1 MSRFINFLKVWGPL
15 SPKPLVG
22 DNTGDYLMTQ
32 GAHAP
37 KALHEFVGSHYPK
50 DCRVA
55 EHFLSVDISAVS
67 ALIGWLAPGARL
79 PSEELPILENKRP
92 PKLAKIRVW
101 RRNESNRPLNPA
113 DLSS

>member
-1 MSRFINFLKVWGPL
+1 MPQSKISENADPLQGKVQSMFDFFLSRFINFLKVWGPL

-55 EHFLSVDISAVS
+55 KHCLS
-67 ALIGWLAPGARL
+67 
-79 PSEELPILENKRP
+79 
-92 PKLAKIRVW
+92 
-101 RRNESNRPLNPA
+101 
-113 DLSS
+113 